1 MGASLATLPRFQ
13 TAVGEI
19 EALLY
24 ANQRLIYSLAD
35 DIDRQVGLQAQTV
48 KYLAT
53 KNTHRAGEIGLELKK
68 PIASYQ
74 CRHYL
79 FRTTL
84 SNATNTAFI
93 CIHGI

>member
-13 TAVGEI
+13 TAVGDRSI
-19 EALLY
+19 TVRQSATNL
-24 ANQRLIYSLAD
+24 QSGGQC
-35 DIDRQVGLQAQTV
+35 DRQVGLQAQTV
-48 KYLAT
+48 KYLAK
-53 KNTHRAGEIGLELKK
+53 KNTLRAVEIGLELKK

-79 FRTTL
+79 FQTTF